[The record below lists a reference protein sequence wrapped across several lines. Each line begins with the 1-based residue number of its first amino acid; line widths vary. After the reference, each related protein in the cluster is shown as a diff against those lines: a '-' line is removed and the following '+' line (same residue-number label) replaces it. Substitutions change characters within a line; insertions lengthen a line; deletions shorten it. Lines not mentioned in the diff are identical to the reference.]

1 LSAKVSLCPKCKKP
15 LKDLGV
21 NRWYCFE
28 DDVLF
33 EDGKRV
39 GDKNA
44 EFDIRAWNEVAGLVQ
59 VKAALY
65 EAIIMPLKHAELF
78 EKYKVN
84 PPVKGIL
91 MFGPPGC
98 GKTMIAR
105 AIAKSVGVA
114 FVQRSG
120 TDIHTK
126 YYGESAAH
134 AREMFQEA
142 RNNAPCVLFID
153 EIDAVVPARSET
165 DDVSA
170 REDVK
175 VVSEILSQMDGLTSL
190 EGVVVIGATNR
201 PQVLDQAIVRPGR
214 FDKILYV
221 PPPDSQA
228 RKTLLERS
236 LEGVPTSKIDLDQI
250 VTTTEGYSGADLV
263 AVARQAKLAAM
274 REALVRGEETHPVTT
289 EHLIRGLREVKS
301 SLRHEMIEQYSNFAK
316 TYEDMVLAASIVP
329 CLTCGNSLPIEVR
342 HCGKCGTKNSYFKAS
357 TKVGS

>member
-1 LSAKVSLCPKCKKP
+1 MKAKVNLCPKCKKP
-15 LKDLGV
+15 LKDLGAD
-21 NRWYCFE
+21 RWYCFE

-33 EDGKRV
+33 EKGKQV
-39 GDKNA
+39 GTKDA

-78 EKYKVN
+78 ERYRVA

-105 AIAKSVGVA
+105 AIAKSVGVG
-114 FVQRSG
+114 FVQKSG

-134 AREMFQEA
+134 ARDMFQEA
-142 RNNAPCVLFID
+142 RNSAPCVLFID

-190 EGVVVIGATNR
+190 ERVVVIGATNR

-221 PPPDSQA
+221 PPPDKQA
-228 RKTLLERS
+228 RRTLLERN
-236 LEGVPTSKIDLDQI
+236 LEGVPKSKIDLDQI
-250 VTTTEGYSGADLV
+250 VTRTEGYSGADLV

-274 REALVRGEETHPVTT
+274 RETLILEEEPHPVTM
-289 EHLIRGLREVKS
+289 EHLLKGAREVKS
-301 SLRHEMIEQYSNFAK
+301 SLHPDMIEQYSKFAE

-329 CLTCGNSLPIEVR
+329 CLTCGNSIPVEVAI
-342 HCGKCGTKNSYFKAS
+342 CGKCGTKNPYFE
-357 TKVGS
+357 TVH